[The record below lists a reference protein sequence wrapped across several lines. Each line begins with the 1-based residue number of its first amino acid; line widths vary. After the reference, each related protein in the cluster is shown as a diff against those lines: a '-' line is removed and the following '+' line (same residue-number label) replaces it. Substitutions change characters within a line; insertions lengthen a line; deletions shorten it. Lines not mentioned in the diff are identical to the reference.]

1 MINSTQIN
9 EIIKALTSAL
19 FMAETKRLKKRELDL
34 VAENR
39 SLSSEHYD
47 GFFYQGQLYTDLD
60 RSTVAKGIK
69 ASLHPSLVPSMEAH
83 AKDKVEVEFDR
94 LRVKQALALL
104 LKDVR
109 TAQDLRDA
117 LPNQLAEM
125 IDQIKSMERSRP
137 EGFTLMTDPRKIKQY
152 QKLREKIEFYTA
164 ARLLY

>member
-1 MINSTQIN
+1 MINSAQIN
-9 EIIKALTSAL
+9 EIIRALTDAL
-19 FMAETKRLKKRELDL
+19 FSAEIKRLRKRELDL

-47 GFFYQGQLYTDLD
+47 GFFYQGQFYTDLD
-60 RSTVAKGIK
+60 RSLAAKGNK
-69 ASLHPSLVPSMEAH
+69 TSLHPSLVPSMERH
-83 AKDKVEVEFDR
+83 AKDKKEVEFDR

-125 IDQIKSMERSRP
+125 IDQIKGMERSRP

>member
-1 MINSTQIN
+1 MINSAQIN
-9 EIIKALTSAL
+9 EVIRALTDAL
-19 FMAETKRLKKRELDL
+19 FSAETKRLQKRELDL
-34 VAENR
+34 VVKNR

-47 GFFYQGQLYTDLD
+47 GFFYQGQFYTDLD
-60 RSTVAKGIK
+60 RRLAAKGIK
-69 ASLHPSLVPSMEAH
+69 TSLHPSLVPSMEAH
-83 AKDKVEVEFDR
+83 AKDKAEIKFDR

-125 IDQIKSMERSRP
+125 IDQIKGMDRSRP

>member
-9 EIIKALTSAL
+9 EIIKALTNAL
-19 FMAETKRLKKRELDL
+19 FKAETKRLKKRELEL
-34 VAENR
+34 VGENR
-39 SLSSEHYD
+39 SLFSEQYN
-47 GFFYQGQLYTDLD
+47 GFFYQGQFYTDLD
-60 RSTVAKGIK
+60 RSLASKGIK
-69 ASLHPSLVPSMEAH
+69 TSLHPSLVPSMERH
-83 AKDKVEVEFDR
+83 IKDKKEVEFDR

-117 LPNQLAEM
+117 LPNRLAEM
-125 IDQIKSMERSRP
+125 IDQIKGMERSRP

-152 QKLREKIEFYTA
+152 QKLRENIEFYTA

>member
-1 MINSTQIN
+1 MINSAQIN
-9 EIIKALTSAL
+9 EIIRALTDAL
-19 FMAETKRLKKRELDL
+19 FSAETKRLRKKEFDL

-39 SLSSEHYD
+39 SLSSQHYD
-47 GFFYQGQLYTDLD
+47 GFFFQGQFYTDLD
-60 RSTVAKGIK
+60 RSLASKGIK
-69 ASLHPSLVPSMEAH
+69 TSLHPSLVPSMERH
-83 AKDKVEVEFDR
+83 IKDKKEVEFDR

-125 IDQIKSMERSRP
+125 IDQIKGMERSRP
-137 EGFTLMTDPRKIKQY
+137 EGFTLMTNQRKIKQY

>member
-9 EIIKALTSAL
+9 EIIRALTDAL
-19 FMAETKRLKKRELDL
+19 FSAEVKRLRKRELDL

-47 GFFYQGQLYTDLD
+47 GFFYQGQFYTDLD
-60 RSTVAKGIK
+60 RSLAAKGIK
-69 ASLHPSLVPSMEAH
+69 ASLHPSLALSMEQH
-83 AKDKVEVEFDR
+83 IKDKKEVEFDR
-94 LRVKQALALL
+94 IRVKQALALL

-125 IDQIKSMERSRP
+125 IDQIKGMERSRP
-137 EGFTLMTDPRKIKQY
+137 EGFTLMTDQRKIKQY

>member
-1 MINSTQIN
+1 MINSAQIN
-9 EIIKALTSAL
+9 QIIRALTDAL
-19 FMAETKRLKKRELDL
+19 FSAEIKRLRKKELEL

-39 SLSSEHYD
+39 SLSSEHYG
-47 GFFYQGQLYTDLD
+47 GFFYQGQFYTDLD
-60 RSTVAKGIK
+60 RSLAAKGIK
-69 ASLHPSLVPSMEAH
+69 ASLHPSLVPSMMQH
-83 AKDKVEVEFDR
+83 TKDKKEVEFDR

-109 TAQDLRDA
+109 TVQDLRDA

-125 IDQIKSMERSRP
+125 IDQIKGMERSRP
-137 EGFTLMTDPRKIKQY
+137 EGFTLMTDSRKIKQY

>member
-19 FMAETKRLKKRELDL
+19 FMAETKRLKKRELEL
-34 VAENR
+34 VAKNR
-39 SLSSEHYD
+39 SLSSKHYD
-47 GFFYQGQLYTDLD
+47 GFFYQGQFYTDLD
-60 RSTVAKGIK
+60 RSIAAKGIK
-69 ASLHPSLVPSMEAH
+69 ASLHPSLVPRMEAH
-83 AKDKVEVEFDR
+83 AKDKAEVEFDR

-109 TAQDLRDA
+109 AAQDLRDA

-125 IDQIKSMERSRP
+125 IDQIKDMKRSRP
-137 EGFTLMTDPRKIKQY
+137 EGFTLMTDSRKIKQY

>member
-19 FMAETKRLKKRELDL
+19 FMAETKRLKKRELEL

-39 SLSSEHYD
+39 SLSSGHYD
-47 GFFYQGQLYTDLD
+47 GFFYQGRFYTDLD
-60 RSTVAKGIK
+60 RSIASKGIK
-69 ASLHPSLVPSMEAH
+69 ASLHPSLVPSMERH
-83 AKDKVEVEFDR
+83 IKDRREVEFDR
-94 LRVKQALALL
+94 LRVMQALALL

-125 IDQIKSMERSRP
+125 IDQIKGMERSRP

>member
-1 MINSTQIN
+1 MINSAQIN
-9 EIIKALTSAL
+9 EIIRALTDAL
-19 FMAETKRLKKRELDL
+19 FSAETKRLRKREFDL

-39 SLSSEHYD
+39 SLSSQHYD
-47 GFFYQGQLYTDLD
+47 GFFFQGQFYTDLD
-60 RSTVAKGIK
+60 RSLASKGIK
-69 ASLHPSLVPSMEAH
+69 TSLHPSLVPSMERH
-83 AKDKVEVEFDR
+83 IKDKKEVEFDR

-125 IDQIKSMERSRP
+125 IDQIKGMERSRP
-137 EGFTLMTDPRKIKQY
+137 EGFTLMTNQRKIKQY

>member
-19 FMAETKRLKKRELDL
+19 FMAETKRLKKRELEL

-39 SLSSEHYD
+39 SLSSGHYD
-47 GFFYQGQLYTDLD
+47 GFFYQGRFYTDLD
-60 RSTVAKGIK
+60 RSIASKGIK
-69 ASLHPSLVPSMEAH
+69 ASLHPSLVPSMERH
-83 AKDKVEVEFDR
+83 IKDRREVEFDR
-94 LRVKQALALL
+94 LRVMQALALL

-125 IDQIKSMERSRP
+125 IDQIKGMERSRP
-137 EGFTLMTDPRKIKQY
+137 EGFTLMTDQRKIKQY

>member
-19 FMAETKRLKKRELDL
+19 FMAEIKRLKKRELEL

-47 GFFYQGQLYTDLD
+47 GFFYQGKFYTDLD
-60 RSTVAKGIK
+60 RSIAAKGIK
-69 ASLHPSLVPSMEAH
+69 ASLHPSLVSSMEAH
-83 AKDKVEVEFDR
+83 AKDKAEVEFDR
-94 LRVKQALALL
+94 LRVKQALSLL

-125 IDQIKSMERSRP
+125 IDQIKGMERSRP
-137 EGFTLMTDPRKIKQY
+137 EGFTLMTDSRKIKQY

>member
-1 MINSTQIN
+1 MINSAQIN
-9 EIIKALTSAL
+9 EIIRALTDAL
-19 FMAETKRLKKRELDL
+19 FSAETKRLRKREFDL

-39 SLSSEHYD
+39 SLSSQHYD
-47 GFFYQGQLYTDLD
+47 GFFFQGQFYTDLD
-60 RSTVAKGIK
+60 RSLAAKGIK
-69 ASLHPSLVPSMEAH
+69 TSLHPSLVPSMERH
-83 AKDKVEVEFDR
+83 IKDKKEVEFDR

-104 LKDVR
+104 LKDVQ

-125 IDQIKSMERSRP
+125 IDQIKKMKRSRP
-137 EGFTLMTDPRKIKQY
+137 EGFTLMTDSRKIKQY

>member
-19 FMAETKRLKKRELDL
+19 FMAETKRLKKRELEL

-39 SLSSEHYD
+39 SLSSGHYD
-47 GFFYQGQLYTDLD
+47 GFFYQGRFYTDLD
-60 RSTVAKGIK
+60 RSIASKGIK

-83 AKDKVEVEFDR
+83 AKDKEEVRFDR
-94 LRVKQALALL
+94 LRVKQALTLL

-125 IDQIKSMERSRP
+125 IDQIKGMERSRP
-137 EGFTLMTDPRKIKQY
+137 EGFTLMTDQRKIKQY

>member
-19 FMAETKRLKKRELDL
+19 FMAETKRLKKRELEL

-39 SLSSEHYD
+39 SLSYEHYD
-47 GFFYQGQLYTDLD
+47 GFFYQGQFYTDLD
-60 RSTVAKGIK
+60 RSIAAKGTN
-69 ASLHPSLVPSMEAH
+69 ASLHPSLVPSMERH
-83 AKDKVEVEFDR
+83 IKDKEEVEFDR

-125 IDQIKSMERSRP
+125 IDQIKGMERSRP

>member
-9 EIIKALTSAL
+9 GIIKALTSAL
-19 FMAETKRLKKRELDL
+19 FMAETKRLKKRELEL

-47 GFFYQGQLYTDLD
+47 GFFYQGQFYTDLD
-60 RSTVAKGIK
+60 RSIAAKGTK
-69 ASLHPSLVPSMEAH
+69 SSLHPSLVPSMEAH
-83 AKDKVEVEFDR
+83 AKDKAEVEFDR

-125 IDQIKSMERSRP
+125 IDQIKGMERSRP
-137 EGFTLMTDPRKIKQY
+137 EGFTLMADSRKIKQY